1 MILYYLFLNDPF
13 TKIVA
18 ILLQVPDR
26 GSDTKHAVGADAMG
40 AVEHGP
46 EEEVRPHVALDEA
59 VDSGKTEGEN
69 ISKLCKACHHVL
81 SK

>member
-1 MILYYLFLNDPF
+1 MKDPF

-59 VDSGKTEGEN
+59 VDSGKT
-69 ISKLCKACHHVL
+69 
-81 SK
+81 